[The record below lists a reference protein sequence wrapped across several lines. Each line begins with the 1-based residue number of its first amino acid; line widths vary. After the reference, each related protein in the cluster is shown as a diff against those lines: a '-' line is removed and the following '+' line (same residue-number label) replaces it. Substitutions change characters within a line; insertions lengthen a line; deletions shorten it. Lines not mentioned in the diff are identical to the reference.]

1 MKTSVNTT
9 EVYTKYYIGKYIVEY
24 EQSGNVRA
32 EYGEACDID
41 KKANQWLANS
51 KSTDNQMFKLSWS
64 HYLIYLPDKAL
75 LQAKVREWIAE
86 FEENNIE

>member
-1 MKTSVNTT
+1 
-9 EVYTKYYIGKYIVEY
+9 
-24 EQSGNVRA
+24 
-32 EYGEACDID
+32 
-41 KKANQWLANS
+41 
-51 KSTDNQMFKLSWS
+51 MFKLSWS